1 MMFVDTLIQVFRSCV
16 ELEEDAMGNQSEV
29 ARLIQQ
35 IGLEYQSAQWGL
47 SGYAEVAR
55 HEVINAKYGRL
66 GELVEQLGEHV
77 GEDEAMGVLVK
88 VMDGR

>member
-1 MMFVDTLIQVFRSCV
+1 MQ
-16 ELEEDAMGNQSEV
+16 GNQSEV

-35 IGLEYQSAQWGL
+35 IDAEYCSAQWGL

-55 HEVINAKYGRL
+55 HEVINAKYERL

-77 GEDEAMGVLVK
+77 GEDEAMEALIG
-88 VMDGR
+88 VMDSPGARSPGP